1 MLRLSELLGRRVLD
15 FEGEAVGR
23 LVDVVTRLEPHPRAV
38 RLRVRRHRGAVAD
51 VEWEDVATVGPA
63 ATRMRAGAKFP
74 VATLSDQELLL
85 ERHVLDA
92 QIVDLA
98 GKRITRVGDVEL
110 VPDDGSLSVQGVE
123 VGAAPLLRRLGLR
136 FLVGHGPGS
145 SIRWTDLRL
154 TSERGRRVQLALIA
168 PSTPAPASHTE
179 LVESLVPE
187 ATRKRF
193 PLRWIRR
200 RVPA

>member
-63 ATRMRAGAKFP
+63 GTRMRAGAKFT
-74 VATLSDQELLL
+74 VATLSDRELLL

-136 FLVGHGPGS
+136 FLVGHGSGS

-154 TSERGRRVQLALIA
+154 TSERGRRVQLAVIA

-200 RVPA
+200 RAPA